1 MVTEEIDILMITE
14 TKLDDSFPASQFFI
28 QGFCTPF
35 RLDRNK
41 NGGGILLY
49 IRSNITSTKL
59 NRYIIKN
66 QIEAFFVEIRIRNSI
81 WLLCCSYNPSKLQ
94 IASHIQEISN
104 GIDAY
109 CKKYENILIMGDFN
123 VDVKEV
129 SLDLFCNQYKLK
141 SLNKDPTCYKNI
153 DNPSC
158 IDLFLTNSAKCFE
171 STCTIETGLSDFHKF
186 VVTVLNEKHERMP
199 PKVIQ
204 YRNYRKFDYTIFN
217 NNLRKQ
223 TKNLNFSELDFATI
237 RKIFME
243 ILDKFAPLKKKYIR
257 ANHSKFVTKELSKA
271 IMLRSK
277 LRNQF
282 LKTKTQESK
291 LKYNKQRNLCVSIT
305 RKAKR
310 SYYENLDLKEI
321 TDTKKFWAT
330 VKPLFSNKIKST
342 EYITLEENGKVT
354 SNDKELARIFNEFFV
369 NIVPNLGINTNH
381 SFLINTDN
389 ENDPIEKAIAK
400 YKNHPSIIS
409 IKKFMENPDSSFSF
423 QHVPKFRKG
432 FNTQN
437 ALLSMVEKMLLARD
451 KKEVCGAI
459 LTDLSKAFDCISYD
473 LLIAKLNAYGFDK
486 NALNV
491 IHNYLFGRSQKTKV
505 GSSFSDL
512 LDILYGVPQGSIL
525 GPLLFNVNLCDLFL
539 CEYSSEFSNFAD
551 DTTPY
556 ECGKNYDEV
565 INKLEDTIE
574 KLFNWFQCNN
584 FKANASKCNFFLSPY
599 KPVTIKIKESAIE
612 SSNSEK
618 LLGVTIDSKLSFDD
632 HITILCHKASQKLH
646 ALSRVASYMSF
657 DKKRILLKTFITSQ
671 FNYCPLVWMCHS
683 RGLNNR
689 INNLHERALR
699 IVYQDKKSD
708 FETLLKNDKSVT
720 IHVRILHYLV
730 TEVSKVK
737 NNISPEIMR
746 EIFHFQE
753 NENYNL
759 RSGTHLASRNMRT
772 TLFGKETVSNL
783 GAKIWPLLPEELKK
797 RFFVANF

>member
-66 QIEAFFVEIRIRNSI
+66 QTEAFFVEIRIRNSI
-81 WLLCCSYNPSKLQ
+81 WLLCCSYNPGKLQ

-129 SLDLFCNQYKLK
+129 SLHLFCNQYKLK

-153 DNPSC
+153 YNPSC
-158 IDLFLTNSAKCFE
+158 IDLFLTNSAKSFE
-171 STCTIETGLSDFHKF
+171 STCTIETGLSDFHKL

-199 PKVIQ
+199 PKIIQ
-204 YRNYRKFDYTIFN
+204 YRNYRKFDYAIFN

-257 ANHSKFVTKELSKA
+257 ANHSKFVTKEHSKA
-271 IMLRSK
+271 IVLRSK

-321 TDTKKFWAT
+321 TDSKKFWAT

-342 EYITLEENGKVT
+342 EYITLEENGKVI

-409 IKKFMENPDSSFSF
+409 IKKFMENSDSSFSF
-423 QHVPKFRKG
+423 QHVPKDKITKTIEMLDPKKVVQSNDIPTKLIKSFSGFFSDYIYINLNKCIKDGEYVEDFKKAEVRPLSKKDGRKEKSNYRPVSILSNVSKVYERCLYDQIYDFFENKFSKYQCGFRKG

-451 KKEVCGAI
+451 KEEVCGAI
-459 LTDLSKAFDCISYD
+459 LTDLSKAFDCIS
-473 LLIAKLNAYGFDK
+473 
-486 NALNV
+486 
-491 IHNYLFGRSQKTKV
+491 
-505 GSSFSDL
+505 
-512 LDILYGVPQGSIL
+512 
-525 GPLLFNVNLCDLFL
+525 
-539 CEYSSEFSNFAD
+539 
-551 DTTPY
+551 
-556 ECGKNYDEV
+556 
-565 INKLEDTIE
+565 
-574 KLFNWFQCNN
+574 
-584 FKANASKCNFFLSPY
+584 
-599 KPVTIKIKESAIE
+599 
-612 SSNSEK
+612 
-618 LLGVTIDSKLSFDD
+618 
-632 HITILCHKASQKLH
+632 HICS
-646 ALSRVASYMSF
+646 
-657 DKKRILLKTFITSQ
+657 
-671 FNYCPLVWMCHS
+671 
-683 RGLNNR
+683 
-689 INNLHERALR
+689 
-699 IVYQDKKSD
+699 
-708 FETLLKNDKSVT
+708 
-720 IHVRILHYLV
+720 
-730 TEVSKVK
+730 
-737 NNISPEIMR
+737 
-746 EIFHFQE
+746 
-753 NENYNL
+753 
-759 RSGTHLASRNMRT
+759 
-772 TLFGKETVSNL
+772 
-783 GAKIWPLLPEELKK
+783 
-797 RFFVANF
+797 